1 LNFKFEP
8 YARGGLQIWKD
19 PEENR
24 KYVAASDTA
33 GGLARGDFAVVVVIE
48 GETCEVVARWK
59 ERDDPH
65 VWGPKC
71 AWLSWYYNE
80 ALLAFE
86 TYPSAHGYTACM
98 EAINKGY
105 KKIYKRQRQ
114 DTISKQVSE
123 VLGWHTN
130 STTKPLLID
139 RIKRALDDNCH
150 IPDEELLYELRDQRW
165 NGKGEMESR
174 GHDDM
179 VIAYGIA
186 LAVRDQ
192 SWTRGLLRP
201 DPVMPK
207 TESERYWAAYDK
219 RLTAKPKK
227 KRLFHGY

>member
-1 LNFKFEP
+1 
-8 YARGGLQIWKD
+8 
-19 PEENR
+19 
-24 KYVAASDTA
+24 
-33 GGLARGDFAVVVVIE
+33 
-48 GETCEVVARWK
+48 
-59 ERDDPH
+59 
-65 VWGPKC
+65 
-71 AWLSWYYNE
+71 
-80 ALLAFE
+80 
-86 TYPSAHGYTACM
+86 M

-139 RIKRALDDNCH
+139 RIKRALDEGAH

-201 DPVMPK
+201 EPVVPR

-227 KRLFHGY
+227 RKLYHG